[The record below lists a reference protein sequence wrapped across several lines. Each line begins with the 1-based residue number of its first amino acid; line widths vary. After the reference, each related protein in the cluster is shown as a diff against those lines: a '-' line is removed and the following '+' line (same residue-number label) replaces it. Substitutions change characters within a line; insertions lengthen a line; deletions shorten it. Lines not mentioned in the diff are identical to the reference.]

1 MDDIMTPALAA
12 KIALGINGTLAC
24 HFKCHQC
31 GTDTKPNPRA
41 TQYAVLTWIKKRRF
55 DCGRCNKGDLLL
67 VKVWEV
73 DDE

>member
-24 HFKCHQC
+24 HFKCNNC
-31 GTDTKPNPRA
+31 GRDTLPRPKA
-41 TQYAVLTWIKKRRF
+41 TQHAVVSWIRNRRF
-55 DCGRCNKGDLLL
+55 DCNCGADMSLLL